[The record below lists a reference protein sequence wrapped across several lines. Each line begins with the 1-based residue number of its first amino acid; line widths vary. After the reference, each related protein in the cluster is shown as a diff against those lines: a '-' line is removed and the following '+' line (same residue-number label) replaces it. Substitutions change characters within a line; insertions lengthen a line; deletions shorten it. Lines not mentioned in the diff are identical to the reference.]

1 MKCALTSVPFW
12 MSIPFTP
19 RLARSRLETVP
30 FAICAP
36 VISDFAVA
44 VPAHARTPMAA
55 MIAAVLRVIVM
66 VMTSLLG
73 MG

>member
-1 MKCALTSVPFW
+1 M
-12 MSIPFTP
+12 
-19 RLARSRLETVP
+19 P

-36 VISDFAVA
+36 VISDLAVA
-44 VPAHARTPMAA
+44 VPVHARTPMAA